1 MMVTKGQLEI
11 LKKGIKAVSDL
22 MEESEGVTGLHLN
35 GNVAYWSELCRY
47 GEFSQWLSDFNAAE
61 EIIDGLEV

>member
-1 MMVTKGQLEI
+1 MITREQLET

-61 EIIDGLEV
+61 ELIDGLGV